1 MIIGLCGRKGCG
13 KSSVAD
19 SMERVSGFKSYNFA
33 SPIRKALSAM
43 GIPEEA
49 LNDPKLKERPTS
61 YVFGNKTPRQL
72 MQLLGTEFGRD
83 LVSKSIWVDHLIERI
98 RKDGTKNIVVDDVR
112 FDNEVEALKLEGAH
126 IVEVRRHDSF
136 YRRDDVH
143 ISEHGVS
150 DDLIDTTFD
159 NISCYQ
165 TDLDRSV
172 ESLVNSLA
180 VRGVYV

>member
-33 SPIRKALSAM
+33 SPIRKALGAM
-43 GIPEEA
+43 GIPEDM
-49 LNDPKLKERPTS
+49 LNDPKLKERPTN

-83 LVSKSIWVDHLIERI
+83 LVSKSIWVDHLVERI
-98 RKDGTKNIVVDDVR
+98 RKSGAKNIVIDDVR
-112 FDNEVEALKLEGAH
+112 FDNEVEALKLEGAY
-126 IVEVRRHDSF
+126 IVEVRRDDSF
-136 YRRDDVH
+136 YKRDDVH

-150 DDLIDTTFD
+150 DDLIDTAFD